1 MVNKSNN
8 ISMIG
13 IVPEELQSVLMQEL
27 MALGATN
34 VTPGFR
40 AVHFDCDETVFY
52 RVHLCVRTA
61 SRFLRVI
68 KEFSAAKKEIIF
80 DQSRRVRWPD
90 IFDVT
95 HSFVIE
101 SFGDSGTESITSGQ
115 VNDKVREG
123 IVHAFNALIKKEPK
137 ATKFEPRV
145 TIVAFLRKGRV
156 TLSVDTSGKSL
167 HKRGYREEGHPAPLK
182 ETLAAGILKLLKYD
196 GSVPLWDPMCGS
208 GTLVIEAAQIAMN
221 KAPLI
226 HRAKGDFGFEW
237 LKYFDNSIW
246 RKVQDETRAA
256 QKDKPP
262 APIHAS
268 DIESEHVALAR
279 RCSLSARVEKFIDF
293 KVGDFRELKPTEP
306 SGLVVANLPYGA
318 RLNDPAE
325 IAKLYKEIGDAL
337 KKNFSGWCAALLMP
351 DDIPSGSV
359 GLKATKTLKLTNG
372 GLKVKLL
379 IIDLYAGSKRQFE
392 KVEIKA

>member
-1 MVNKSNN
+1 MVTKSNN
-8 ISMIG
+8 FSMIAT
-13 IVPEELQSVLMQEL
+13 VPEELQGVLMQEL
-27 MALGATN
+27 KECGAIN
-34 VTPGFR
+34 IAPGYR
-40 AVHFDCDETVFY
+40 AVMFECDEPTFY

-80 DQSRRVRWPD
+80 DQARRVRWPD

-101 SFGDSGTESITSGQ
+101 SVGDSGTDTITVGQ

-123 IVHAFNALIKKEPK
+123 VIQSFTALVKKEPK
-137 ATKFEPRV
+137 ATKFDPRV
-145 TIVAFLRKGRV
+145 TIVAFLRKGRI
-156 TLSVDTSGKSL
+156 TLSIDTSGKTL

-208 GTLVIEAAQIAMN
+208 GTLAIEGAQIALN
-221 KAPLI
+221 KAALI

-237 LKYFDNSIW
+237 LKFFDNSVW
-246 RKVQDETRAA
+246 RKIQDEARAA
-256 QKDKPP
+256 QRDKLP

-268 DIESEHVALAR
+268 DIEKDHVALAR
-279 RCSLSARVEKFIDF
+279 RCALSARVEKFIDF
-293 KVGDFRELKPTEP
+293 SVADFMTLKPTEP
-306 SGLVVANLPYGA
+306 SGLLVANLPYGA

-325 IAKLYKEIGDAL
+325 IAKLYKEVGDVL
-337 KKNFSGWCAALLMP
+337 KKNFSGWRAGLLMP
-351 DDIPSGSV
+351 DDVPSGTI
-359 GLKATKTLKLTNG
+359 GLKATKTLKLMNG
-372 GLKVKLL
+372 SIKVKLL
-379 IIDLYAGSKRQFE
+379 IIDLYAGSKRRVGDE
-392 KVEIKA
+392 PRKA